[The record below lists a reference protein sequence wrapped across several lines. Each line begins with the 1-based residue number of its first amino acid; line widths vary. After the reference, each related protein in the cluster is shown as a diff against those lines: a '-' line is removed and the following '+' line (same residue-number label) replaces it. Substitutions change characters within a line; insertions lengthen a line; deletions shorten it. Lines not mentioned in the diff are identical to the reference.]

1 MAPGADK
8 AAGPAAAPAP
18 SEPGAEAG
26 ITQTPGQTNVRD
38 VFFLAA
44 LRPSVSNSA
53 AMNIQE
59 KREEKKK
66 KVLKICDIFRI
77 RLHYPENIIHSNYE

>member
-8 AAGPAAAPAP
+8 AAGPAAAPEP
-18 SEPGAEAG
+18 SEPRAGAG

-66 KVLKICDIFRI
+66 VLKICDIFRI